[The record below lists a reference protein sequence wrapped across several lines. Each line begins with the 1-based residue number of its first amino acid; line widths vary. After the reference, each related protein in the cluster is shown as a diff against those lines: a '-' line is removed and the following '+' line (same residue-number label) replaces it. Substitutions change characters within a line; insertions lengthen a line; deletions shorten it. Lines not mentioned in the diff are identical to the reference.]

1 VRRHSLDAVSL
12 ATGTAFAGLGALL
25 IGNQVDLV
33 VRLRW
38 GWPLLFIAI
47 AVVMLASVGLER
59 RGAPGPAAGAETW
72 AVPGRPPE
80 PGATAVD
87 ATANAGKGAPTRPGT
102 A

>member
-1 VRRHSLDAVSL
+1 MRRHPLDAVSL

-38 GWPLLFIAI
+38 GWPLLFIAV

-59 RGAPGPAAGAETW
+59 RGVPGPAAGAETW
-72 AVPGRPPE
+72 AVPGTPPE
-80 PGATAVD
+80 PAATDLD
-87 ATANAGKGAPTRPGT
+87 ATANAPQGGT
-102 A
+102 D